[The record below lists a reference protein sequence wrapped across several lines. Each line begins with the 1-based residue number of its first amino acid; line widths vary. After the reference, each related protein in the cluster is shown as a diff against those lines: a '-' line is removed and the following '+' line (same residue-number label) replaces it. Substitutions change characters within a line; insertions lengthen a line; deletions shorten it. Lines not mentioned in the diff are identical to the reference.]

1 VGQKPEAS
9 FIWSIANL
17 LRGPYKPNECGDVVL
32 PMTILR
38 RLGTDEQRP
47 ARGQA
52 AQALRGRVLRHLPV
66 HAVNSSEPR
75 CPHPALDGCSTRRLG
90 KSLKTDTENG

>member
-17 LRGPYKPNECGDVVL
+17 LRGPYKPNEYGDVVL

-52 AQALRGRVLRHLPV
+52 A
-66 HAVNSSEPR
+66 
-75 CPHPALDGCSTRRLG
+75 
-90 KSLKTDTENG
+90 